1 MDTRKALDGQ
11 AIGLMLLLCLLWGL
25 QQVVLKA
32 TADDIAPT
40 FQIAL
45 RSGVAAA
52 LVGLVM
58 LVRKERMPL
67 AATWRAGLL
76 VGVLFGVEFWL
87 VGEGLR
93 HTSAS
98 HMVVFLYTAPIFAAL
113 GLHWKLPSERL
124 GAVQWLGITLAFGG
138 LALAFFGRSTG
149 SAAAPGNVL
158 WGDFLGLL
166 AGAAWGATTVVVRC
180 SRLAA
185 IPATQTL
192 LYQLLAAF
200 VLLMAVSFAT
210 GQAHFNPTPTVW
222 ASLLF
227 HSVVVSFAS
236 FLLWFWLLRKY
247 LASRLGV
254 FSFMTPLFG
263 MVLGAWLLQEPIEA
277 SFLIGAVPV
286 LIGIILVSGGGQ
298 INARRA
304 FAMVQNWCTA
314 FPRQDQRYAKN
325 RIPCGP
331 NPDHSQG
338 LGAVQ
343 GGGPGDHCN
352 RAAGK
357 PHSGH

>member
-11 AIGLMLLLCLLWGL
+11 AIGLMLVLCLVWGL
-25 QQVVLKA
+25 QQVALKA
-32 TADDIAPT
+32 TASEIAPI

-45 RSGVAAA
+45 RSGVAAV

-58 LVRKERMPL
+58 LARGERLPL

-76 VGVLFGVEFWL
+76 VGLLFGVEFLL

-93 HTSAS
+93 HTNAS

-124 GAVQWLGITLAFGG
+124 GVVQWLGITLAFGG
-138 LALAFFGRSTG
+138 LALAFFGRGTG
-149 SAAAPGNVL
+149 SSAAPGNVL

-166 AGAAWGATTVVVRC
+166 AGAAWGATTVVIRC
-180 SRLAA
+180 SRLASV
-185 IPATQTL
+185 PATQTL

-200 VLLMAVSFAT
+200 VLLLAASIAT
-210 GQAHFNPTPTVW
+210 GQAHFKPTPTLW

-263 MVLGAWLLQEPIEA
+263 MALGAWLLHEPIEA

-286 LIGIILVSGGGQ
+286 LLGIVLVSIGGQ
-298 INARRA
+298 INARRV
-304 FAMVQNWCTA
+304 FAMVQNRLTTY
-314 FPRQDQRYAKN
+314 PRQDQRYAN
-325 RIPCGP
+325 TRIPCGP
-331 NPDHSQG
+331 HPDHSEG
-338 LGAVQ
+338 LRAVQ
-343 GGGPGDHCN
+343 GGGAGDHCS
-352 RAAGK
+352 RAAGQSH
-357 PHSGH
+357 PGH

>member
-11 AIGLMLLLCLLWGL
+11 AIGLMLLLCLVWGL
-25 QQVVLKA
+25 QQVALKA
-32 TADDIAPT
+32 TADEIAPI

-45 RSGVAAA
+45 RSGVAAL

-58 LVRKERMPL
+58 LVRGERLPL
-67 AATWRAGLL
+67 AATWRAGLV
-76 VGVLFGVEFWL
+76 VGLLFGLEFLL

-93 HTSAS
+93 HTNAS

-138 LALAFFGRSTG
+138 LALAFLGRSTG
-149 SAAAPGNVL
+149 GSTASGNVL

-166 AGAAWGATTVVVRC
+166 GGAAWGATTVVVRC

-185 IPATQTL
+185 VPATLTL

-200 VLLMAVSFAT
+200 VLLLGASFAT
-210 GQAHFNPTPTVW
+210 GQAHFKPTPTLW

-263 MVLGAWLLQEPIEA
+263 IALGAWLLQEPIEA
-277 SFLIGAVPV
+277 SFLVGAVPV
-286 LIGIILVSGGGQ
+286 LLGIVLVSVGGP
-298 INARRA
+298 NKPRRA
-304 FAMVQNWCTA
+304 FAMVQNRFTTD
-314 FPRQDQRYAKN
+314 PRQDQRYAKN
-325 RIPCGP
+325 RIPSGP
-331 NPDHSQG
+331 NPDHSPG
-338 LGAVQ
+338 LRAVQ
-343 GGGPGDHCN
+343 GGGAGDH
-352 RAAGK
+352 RLRTAGQ
-357 PHSGH
+357 PYPDH